1 MSQNIYMAPL
11 KSDNDLRQLES
22 LVHIFSTYKF
32 LREGRI
38 CKLRPKLVS
47 LLAIYIKYGVN
58 KEGKRKAELL
68 LSSKTSSVNSM
79 NLELRN
85 GGYLIKDNRNQRL
98 NHLHPHLE
106 GLRAYYLSL
115 GDNDPV
121 LFLFK
126 LDRDEQEG

>member
-1 MSQNIYMAPL
+1 
-11 KSDNDLRQLES
+11 LRS
-22 LVHIFSTYKF
+22 
-32 LREGRI
+32 
-38 CKLRPKLVS
+38 KLVS
-47 LLAIYIKYGVN
+47 LLAIYIKYGVS
-58 KEGKRKAELL
+58 KEGKKKAELL

-85 GGYLIKDNRNQRL
+85 GGYLIKDKFNQRL